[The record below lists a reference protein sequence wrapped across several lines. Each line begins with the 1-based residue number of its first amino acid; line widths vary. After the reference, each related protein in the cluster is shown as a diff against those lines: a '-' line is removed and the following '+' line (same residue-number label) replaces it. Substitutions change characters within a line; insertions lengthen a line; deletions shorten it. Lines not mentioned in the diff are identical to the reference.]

1 MGNKAYD
8 GLRFF
13 ALIVLP
19 AISALYFGFGQIWHL
34 PFVTEVVGSIAI
46 LDTVL
51 GTALNKVS
59 KDYRKRATV
68 ADVVVGLDEDGAAE
82 IRRVEQTSESPLIFE
97 EGDPVLMKV
106 RHERD

>member
-59 KDYRKRATV
+59 KDYFKRATI
-68 ADVVVGLDEDGAAE
+68 ADVIVGSDRDGNAE
-82 IRRVEQTSESPLIFE
+82 IRRVEQTSTTPIIFE
-97 EGDPVLMKV
+97 EGNPVLMKV
-106 RHERD
+106 RRERE

>member
-1 MGNKAYD
+1 MGSKAYN

-13 ALIVLP
+13 ALVVLP
-19 AISALYFGFGQIWHL
+19 AISALYFGFGQIWHF
-34 PFVTEVVGSIAI
+34 PFIAEVVGSIAI

-59 KDYRKRATV
+59 EDYFKRANV
-68 ADVVVGLDEDGAAE
+68 ADVFVGLDEDGAAE
-82 IRRVEQTSESPLIFE
+82 IRRVEQTSDDLLIFK
-97 EGDPVLMKV
+97 EGDPVLMQV